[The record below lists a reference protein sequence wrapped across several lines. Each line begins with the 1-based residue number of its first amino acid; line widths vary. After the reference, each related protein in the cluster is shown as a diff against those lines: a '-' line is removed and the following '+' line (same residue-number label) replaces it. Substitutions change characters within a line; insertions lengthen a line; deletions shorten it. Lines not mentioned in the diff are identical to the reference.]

1 MLALTGMAWSEDKP
15 NPAADQAL
23 KAYADAGGAQPQGAA
38 AAANYYYD
46 RGMKAM
52 SEGRMD
58 DALRDLTIAVD
69 WQPQEAKYRTALSQA
84 QAIAGVSRDPR
95 TVQINRTADE
105 LQVKQ

>member
-1 MLALTGMAWSEDKP
+1 MMALASMSWSADKP
-15 NPAADQAL
+15 ADKPSPAADQAL
-23 KAYADAGGAQPQGAA
+23 KEYAESGGAERQGAA

-58 DALRDLTIAVD
+58 DAIHDLTIAVD
-69 WQPQEAKYRTALSQA
+69 WQPQDAKYRAALDQA

-95 TVQINRTADE
+95 
-105 LQVKQ
+105 